1 MLVDLFWPR
10 HRFPWLTVLAT
21 RKKKDEKRSRLLL
34 SSSNWS
40 AHSTRRST
48 HNLSVLLALLA
59 SVHVRVC
66 NCAEL
71 CCRLPVTP
79 VHHLACFEGS
89 TEKSTMPHKQRGK
102 TNSVIQQVL
111 EVRLFFSL
119 FSHFLPLLWQISKRR
134 DSAGFFFFSSS
145 SPYTMSTK
153 QFKQLP
159 NFSCLLWCLKKK
171 YSFSQLLFLV

>member
-1 MLVDLFWPR
+1 MCWFWR
-10 HRFPWLTVLAT
+10 QSQRMAIIRSWAFFTVAKALKPVLYKE
-21 RKKKDEKRSRLLL
+21 RKKRKKREKTALRKHTHIKKKKGNDVRWSFLTSSSFSLTDGICNSKRKDEKRSRLLL
-34 SSSNWS
+34 SSFNWS

-48 HNLSVLLALLA
+48 HNLSVLLTLLA

-102 TNSVIQQVL
+102 TNWVIQQVL
-111 EVRLFFSL
+111 
-119 FSHFLPLLWQISKRR
+119 
-134 DSAGFFFFSSS
+134 
-145 SPYTMSTK
+145 
-153 QFKQLP
+153 
-159 NFSCLLWCLKKK
+159 
-171 YSFSQLLFLV
+171 